1 MTWAWEYEPSQDH
14 VTDCAPPALINEV
27 EQHAAEL
34 VRAAEALYV
43 HGRAYEGLSPS
54 GGTALVVG
62 GMFEYQV
69 IPRHERVYVLQIT
82 AW

>member
-1 MTWAWEYEPSQDH
+1 MRWSS
-14 VTDCAPPALINEV
+14 
-27 EQHAAEL
+27 
-34 VRAAEALYV
+34 
-43 HGRAYEGLSPS
+43 RAYEGLSPS

-69 IPRHERVYVLQIT
+69 SPRHERVHVLRIT